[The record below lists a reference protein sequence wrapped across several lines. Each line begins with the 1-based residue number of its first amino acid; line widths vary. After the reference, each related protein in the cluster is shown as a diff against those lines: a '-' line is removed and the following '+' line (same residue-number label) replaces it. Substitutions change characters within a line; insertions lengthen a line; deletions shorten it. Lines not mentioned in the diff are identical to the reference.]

1 MVLLSSNKYCRC
13 RLKLSFQSKQCR
25 GWLSMRKQAGASH
38 NWQDCVL
45 DLQHVLFPWSLRI
58 FSLSPYGNKIDD
70 RHRNRKSQVRNHT
83 EQHLNSDLLPV
94 LDFLLRLQPTW
105 GFIKVSISRD
115 EISSFHVTFT
125 VFCMATDLAVP

>member
-1 MVLLSSNKYCRC
+1 
-13 RLKLSFQSKQCR
+13 
-25 GWLSMRKQAGASH
+25 MRKQAGASH